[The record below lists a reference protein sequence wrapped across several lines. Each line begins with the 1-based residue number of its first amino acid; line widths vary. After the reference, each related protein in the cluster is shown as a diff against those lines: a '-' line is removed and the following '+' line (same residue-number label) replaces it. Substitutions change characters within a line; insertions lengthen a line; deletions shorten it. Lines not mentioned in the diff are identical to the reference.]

1 MWDMQNYEALL
12 CYQLTE
18 NIINVKIKKKEL
30 ELSFNSQKDVLFSML
45 DEDIQDEVSTHFDEI
60 LKRVNRKMFHKLSRL
75 VTNHVKSCNF
85 VNASKVE
92 FTELEFAILNLGP
105 KHVFRDTFGVP
116 DLVSYFEKAAYILKV
131 NGENS
136 PIVNSTL
143 ELLKEEHMCH

>member
-1 MWDMQNYEALL
+1 
-12 CYQLTE
+12 
-18 NIINVKIKKKEL
+18 
-30 ELSFNSQKDVLFSML
+30 
-45 DEDIQDEVSTHFDEI
+45 
-60 LKRVNRKMFHKLSRL
+60 MFHKLSRL

-92 FTELEFAILNLGP
+92 FTELESAILNLGP

-116 DLVSYFEKAAYILKV
+116 DLASYFEKAAYILKV

-143 ELLKEEHMCH
+143 ELLKEEHIKANFNNSPSKVLKNLVKKLKELPVIITKADKLFYFIKKIDFIQSYRLYFRL